1 MFTRR
6 VVVASA
12 ITSVAGAGLI
22 RTPFNRLSAMAQV
35 HLPEPEPWS
44 LKLVHAAEGQIGQTV
59 VYDPSYMR
67 IGYPMGDIVR
77 SHGVCTDVV
86 IRAYRDAFGLDLQRL
101 VHEDMAAS
109 FSAYPQDWGLKAP
122 DASIDHRR
130 VPNLATF
137 FTRAGARLVVADQPG
152 DFRPG
157 DLVTQMLPGN
167 LPHIAIVSH
176 RPNGDHSRPL
186 MIHNIGRGTEEADT
200 LFAFAITGQFRLP
213 PVA

>member
-6 VVVASA
+6 IVVAGA
-12 ITSVAGAGLI
+12 ITAVAGAGLI
-22 RTPFNRLSAMAQV
+22 RTPFNRVSAMAAV
-35 HLPEPEPWS
+35 HLPQPEPWA
-44 LKLVHAAEGQIGQTV
+44 LKLVHAAEGQIGHTV
-59 VYDPSYMR
+59 VYDPAYVS
-67 IGYPMGDIVR
+67 IGYPMGDIER

-86 IRAYRDAFGLDLQRL
+86 IRAYRDAFGLDLQKL
-101 VHEDMAAS
+101 VHEDMVAD
-109 FSAYPQDWGLKAP
+109 FSAYPRDWGLKAP
-122 DASIDHRR
+122 DTSIDHRR

-137 FTRAGARLVVADQPG
+137 FTRTGARLVAGEQPG

-176 RPNGDHSRPL
+176 RPNGDRSRPL

-200 LFAFAITGQFRLP
+200 LFAFAITGQFRFAP
-213 PVA
+213 SA